1 MENMFTVV
9 ASTLDKVEARVNEIN
24 QASAMISTI
33 KSDNAWLETEE
44 KAAILKEFI
53 NWSSKLRTTNR
64 KDSDSDL
71 IIGNWMLWYNVE
83 SIESWRKIWTIRAF
97 DNDASVVYTPYGSKQ
112 NMRLWRLT
120 SQWVVKLQKAQ
131 A

>member
-9 ASTLDKVEARVNEIN
+9 ASDLSKVEARVNEIN
-24 QASAMISTI
+24 QASAMINTM
-33 KSDNAWLETEE
+33 KADNASLEIEE

-53 NWSSKLRTTNR
+53 NSSSHLRTTNR

-83 SIESWRKIWTIRAF
+83 SIETHKKVWTIRTF
-97 DNDASVVYTPYGSKQ
+97 DNDASVVFTPYGSKQ

-120 SQWVVKLQKAQ
+120 SQWVVKLSKSQ